1 MSTTT
6 ARKEKNQQNKFD
18 LNSIRTVMLLYFFT
32 FAAVLIMLIWSLQSF
47 FMTHYFEQ
55 MKVQETE
62 HTAALL
68 KNEFL
73 QGDGQFKNLA
83 LNASASSDIFIRVDT
98 PDGTSVFDN
107 GSYFRPSSIAYD
119 YETSTARD
127 RLEKSNKNSVSL
139 VANDTKKDS
148 RKLIY
153 ATYIGDTPSNNI
165 LFIVAPLY
173 PVKSTISILRLQLK
187 YISFIALIVAALLA
201 LFIARRLSRPIKDI
215 TKSAMELSHG
225 NYNVKFNGGMFTETN
240 ELARTLNTASYE
252 MQKTDFYQRDL
263 IANVSHDLK
272 TPLTMIK
279 SYAEMINDI
288 SGDNPEKRKEHLK
301 VIITEADR
309 LNKLVSDMLSAS
321 KIQSNN
327 LELDK
332 EIFDLVAVTE
342 EIVATYKV
350 LNEQNGYH
358 IRLNKCKAAY
368 VYGDKEKIKQVL
380 SNFVSNAIKY
390 CGEDR
395 VVIVEVKRI
404 GKKVRVDVIDHG
416 DGIASDELS
425 HVWERYYRTSANRN
439 RSIEGSG
446 LGLSI
451 VKGILVLHN
460 ANYGVKSKVGQGS
473 DFWFEMDTVKKPT
486 DTESKNKTHG

>member
-73 QGDGQFKNLA
+73 QDDGQFKNLA

-98 PDGTSVFDN
+98 PDGISVFDN

-173 PVKSTISILRLQLK
+173 PVKSTISILEP
-187 YISFIALIVAALLA
+187 ALADHAAQGGQAQTAGTVHRPEA
-201 LFIARRLSRPIKDI
+201 L
-215 TKSAMELSHG
+215 
-225 NYNVKFNGGMFTETN
+225 
-240 ELARTLNTASYE
+240 
-252 MQKTDFYQRDL
+252 
-263 IANVSHDLK
+263 
-272 TPLTMIK
+272 
-279 SYAEMINDI
+279 
-288 SGDNPEKRKEHLK
+288 
-301 VIITEADR
+301 
-309 LNKLVSDMLSAS
+309 
-321 KIQSNN
+321 
-327 LELDK
+327 
-332 EIFDLVAVTE
+332 
-342 EIVATYKV
+342 
-350 LNEQNGYH
+350 
-358 IRLNKCKAAY
+358 
-368 VYGDKEKIKQVL
+368 
-380 SNFVSNAIKY
+380 
-390 CGEDR
+390 
-395 VVIVEVKRI
+395 
-404 GKKVRVDVIDHG
+404 
-416 DGIASDELS
+416 
-425 HVWERYYRTSANRN
+425 
-439 RSIEGSG
+439 
-446 LGLSI
+446 
-451 VKGILVLHN
+451 
-460 ANYGVKSKVGQGS
+460 
-473 DFWFEMDTVKKPT
+473 PT
-486 DTESKNKTHG
+486 D

>member
-6 ARKEKNQQNKFD
+6 ARKEKNPQNKFD

-73 QGDGQFKNLA
+73 QDDGQFKNLA

-215 TKSAMELSHG
+215 TK
-225 NYNVKFNGGMFTETN
+225 
-240 ELARTLNTASYE
+240 TA
-252 MQKTDFYQRDL
+252 T
-263 IANVSHDLK
+263 
-272 TPLTMIK
+272 TT
-279 SYAEMINDI
+279 
-288 SGDNPEKRKEHLK
+288 
-301 VIITEADR
+301 
-309 LNKLVSDMLSAS
+309 
-321 KIQSNN
+321 
-327 LELDK
+327 
-332 EIFDLVAVTE
+332 
-342 EIVATYKV
+342 
-350 LNEQNGYH
+350 
-358 IRLNKCKAAY
+358 
-368 VYGDKEKIKQVL
+368 
-380 SNFVSNAIKY
+380 
-390 CGEDR
+390 
-395 VVIVEVKRI
+395 
-404 GKKVRVDVIDHG
+404 
-416 DGIASDELS
+416 
-425 HVWERYYRTSANRN
+425 
-439 RSIEGSG
+439 
-446 LGLSI
+446 
-451 VKGILVLHN
+451 
-460 ANYGVKSKVGQGS
+460 
-473 DFWFEMDTVKKPT
+473 
-486 DTESKNKTHG
+486 